1 MNLFFTLWTFSSL
14 WKLRFEANICA
25 GAKAVC
31 SLYVQMFFGKSQGC
45 NDNDDHGDE
54 EEEEGDED
62 GEDGDLEDGDGVTY

>member
-1 MNLFFTLWTFSSL
+1 M
-14 WKLRFEANICA
+14 
-25 GAKAVC
+25 C

>member
-1 MNLFFTLWTFSSL
+1 M
-14 WKLRFEANICA
+14 RFEANICA